1 MRTRDDPLIRIR
13 DDSLARSSG
22 TVHATKPGHC
32 GCMSDRWRAERIGW
46 VGCLVSLRWQAFPG
60 GIGYL
65 NNSVMESRS
74 LTKGANLEL
83 PAESSGLQI
92 VVGWADAGGREVDAS
107 ALLLGG
113 DRRVRSDTDFVF
125 YNQPASPDGSVRHL
139 GKSVTDG
146 GVEERIAVDLEALP
160 EDVHTVAVA
169 ASLDRGSFGDLDG
182 LHLVALD
189 ATGASVARYDIADA
203 TVETAFV
210 FGEVYRRGSGWKL
223 RAVGQ
228 GWDSGLAGLATDF
241 GVTVDDDASS
251 PPQEDE
257 SMRAVPD
264 EQVVLG
270 DGDRGDETVPGEGLD
285 DSQAGTGVDDELVD
299 VIDEEVDDGPVA
311 DVIPLPGIT
320 MASPPVATKAAP
332 PSARKGV
339 RTRRARPA
347 KSMVPTPTLAADTN
361 WHPARLFSVAGIGG
375 TDEQEN
381 RATSALLATMLAVRP
396 FARGVV
402 ARLGAPAGLVE
413 TFSEVQFA
421 LGERTVIPDGVIRVA
436 RAGRLWTG
444 LLEVKTSGT
453 QLRRDQIE
461 KYLDVARSNKFDAVV
476 TLSNEIAPGAGEH
489 PVAVDHRKL
498 RKVGLFHL
506 SWAEVLQE
514 ARMVLTHR
522 GVDSPLQAWILAEF
536 IRYLEHPRSGTSG
549 FDDMGPAWVTVR
561 EAVSAGTLRASDRR
575 APSVADAWLRLIRF
589 VCLRM
594 TADLGANV
602 THALPRKLAGD
613 PIARRDAVLA
623 NLANRGTL
631 DATLRIPNTAG
642 PVAVVA
648 DLRVGQIQVSVH
660 LGAPR
665 EGSGQR
671 RISWLLRQLGDTVPS
686 DLVIEASFTG
696 RSDTTCEQLSA
707 LRTAPAILLADRTSD
722 LTSFRLSKSYPL
734 GTKRSGI
741 RGAFVPTVLAA
752 VEGFYGTVVQRL
764 QSWPPPAP
772 KLPANA
778 ISEAAAVSDTAAR
791 NETESATIA

>member
-1 MRTRDDPLIRIR
+1 MEART
-13 DDSLARSSG
+13 
-22 TVHATKPGHC
+22 
-32 GCMSDRWRAERIGW
+32 
-46 VGCLVSLRWQAFPG
+46 
-60 GIGYL
+60 
-65 NNSVMESRS
+65 

-83 PAESSGLQI
+83 PSGSSSLQI
-92 VVGWADAGGREVDAS
+92 VVGWTDSGGRNVDAS
-107 ALLLGG
+107 ALLLDQ
-113 DRRVRSDTDFVF
+113 DRRVRSDADFVF

-139 GKSVTDG
+139 GQSVTDG
-146 GVEERIAVDLEALP
+146 GVEERIAVDLEAVP
-160 EDVHTVAVA
+160 DDVHTVAVT
-169 ASLDRGSFGDLDG
+169 ASVDRDCFGDLDG

-189 ATGASVARYDIADA
+189 GAGTPVARYDIPDA

-210 FGEVYRRGSGWKL
+210 FGEVYRRGASWKL

-241 GVTVDDDASS
+241 GVTVDDDAAPS
-251 PPQEDE
+251 PTD
-257 SMRAVPD
+257 
-264 EQVVLG
+264 
-270 DGDRGDETVPGEGLD
+270 D
-285 DSQAGTGVDDELVD
+285 DSAQAQIDGPHRPPDVAGDTVSSAQLPELSDVDTSVGDDLVD
-299 VIDEEVDDGPVA
+299 VVDDDGPMA
-311 DVIPLPGIT
+311 DVIPLPGVT
-320 MASPPVATKAAP
+320 VPSAPAAAP
-332 PSARKGV
+332 PPAQRPSKGV
-339 RTRRARPA
+339 RTRRSRPT
-347 KSMVPTPTLAADTN
+347 KSVVPIPTLAADEG

-375 TDEQEN
+375 ADEQEN

-413 TFSEVQFA
+413 TFSEVQFPLA
-421 LGERTVIPDGVIRVA
+421 ERTVIPDGVIRVA

-444 LLEVKTSGT
+444 LLEVKTGST

-461 KYLDVARSNKFDAVV
+461 KYLDVARSHGFDAVV

-522 GVDSPLQAWILAEF
+522 GLESPLQAWILAEF

-549 FDDMGPAWVTVR
+549 FDDMGPAWVAVR
-561 EAVSAGTLRASDRR
+561 EAVSTGTLRASDRK
-575 APSVADAWLRLIRF
+575 APAVADAWLRLIRYL
-589 VCLRM
+589 CLRM

-602 THALPRKLAGD
+602 AHALPRKLASD
-613 PIARRDAVLA
+613 PALRRDAVLTK
-623 NLANRGTL
+623 LADQGIV

-642 PVAVVA
+642 PLTVVA
-648 DLRVGQIQVSVH
+648 DLRVGQVRVSIQ

-671 RISWLLRQLGDTVPS
+671 RISWLLRQLGEGAPQ
-686 DLVIEASFTG
+686 DLLVEASFAG
-696 RSDTTCEQLSA
+696 RSDTTCEKLSA
-707 LRTAPAILLADRTSD
+707 LRSKPAILLADRTSD
-722 LTSFRLSKSYPL
+722 ITSFRLSKNFPM
-734 GTKRSGI
+734 GTKRSGV

-752 VEGFYGTVVQRL
+752 VEGFYGTVVQGL

-772 KLPANA
+772 KLSPDTV
-778 ISEAAAVSDTAAR
+778 SEAAAVSDTAATHQ
-791 NETESATIA
+791 ESSATDPAV

>member
-1 MRTRDDPLIRIR
+1 VE
-13 DDSLARSSG
+13 A
-22 TVHATKPGHC
+22 
-32 GCMSDRWRAERIGW
+32 
-46 VGCLVSLRWQAFPG
+46 
-60 GIGYL
+60 
-65 NNSVMESRS
+65 RS

-83 PAESSGLQI
+83 PTESSGLQI
-92 VVGWADAGGREVDAS
+92 VVGWADAGEREVDAS
-107 ALLLGG
+107 ALLLAG
-113 DRRVRSDTDFVF
+113 DRRVRSDNDFVF

-160 EDVHTVAVA
+160 DDVHTVAIA
-169 ASLDRGSFGDLDG
+169 ASLDRGSFGELDG

-189 ATGASVARYDIADA
+189 GSGVSVARYDIADA

-241 GVTVDDDASS
+241 GVTVDDDAAAA
-251 PPQEDE
+251 PQDHE
-257 SMRAVPD
+257 SMQAVA
-264 EQVVLG
+264 
-270 DGDRGDETVPGEGLD
+270 DETVALPGGDGGEGLVPGEVAGQLD
-285 DSQAGTGVDDELVD
+285 AGTDADDELVD
-299 VIDEEVDDGPVA
+299 VVDEQLDEGPVA
-311 DVIPLPGIT
+311 EVIPLPGVT
-320 MASPPVATKAAP
+320 MSSPPVATKPAAQSP
-332 PSARKGV
+332 RKGV
-339 RTRRARPA
+339 RTRRNRPA
-347 KSMVPTPTLAADTN
+347 KSMVPTPTLAADPS

-506 SWAEVLQE
+506 SWAEILQE

-536 IRYLEHPRSGTSG
+536 IRYLEHPRAGTSG

-561 EAVSAGTLRASDRR
+561 EAISAGTLRASDRK
-575 APSVADAWLRLIRF
+575 APAVADAWLRLIRF
-589 VCLRM
+589 LCLRM

-602 THALPRKLAGD
+602 AHALPRKLASD
-613 PIARRDAVLA
+613 PTARRDAVLA
-623 NLANRGTL
+623 GLADRGTL

-642 PVAVVA
+642 PLTIVA
-648 DLRVGQIQVSVH
+648 DLRVGQIQASVQ

-665 EGSGQR
+665 EGSSQR
-671 RISWLLRQLGDTVPS
+671 RISWLLRQLGDTVPP
-686 DLVIEASFTG
+686 DLIIEASFTG

-707 LRTAPAILLADRTSD
+707 LRTQPALLLADRNSD
-722 LTSFRLSKSYPL
+722 LTSFRLSKSYPM
-734 GTKRSGI
+734 GAKRSGV

-752 VEGFYGTVVQRL
+752 AEGFYGTVVQRL
-764 QSWPPPAP
+764 QPWPPPAP
-772 KLPANA
+772 KLSADA
-778 ISEAAAVSDTAAR
+778 MSEAAAVTDTATNGEA
-791 NETESATIA
+791 ETSTTA

>member
-1 MRTRDDPLIRIR
+1 
-13 DDSLARSSG
+13 
-22 TVHATKPGHC
+22 
-32 GCMSDRWRAERIGW
+32 
-46 VGCLVSLRWQAFPG
+46 
-60 GIGYL
+60 
-65 NNSVMESRS
+65 MEARS

-92 VVGWADAGGREVDAS
+92 VVGWADAGEREVDAS

-113 DRRVRSDTDFVF
+113 DRRVRSDNDFVF

-139 GKSVTDG
+139 GTSVTDG

-160 EDVHTVAVA
+160 DDVHTVAIA

-189 ATGASVARYDIADA
+189 GTGSSVARYDIADA

-241 GVTVDDDASS
+241 GVTVDDDAAV
-251 PPQEDE
+251 PPHDDE
-257 SMRAVPD
+257 SMQTVAD
-264 EQVVLG
+264 EPVALPG
-270 DGDRGDETVPGEGLD
+270 DGFVPGGVAG
-285 DSQAGTGVDDELVD
+285 DSEAGNDADDELVD
-299 VIDEEVDDGPVA
+299 VVDEQPDEGPVA
-311 DVIPLPGIT
+311 EVIPLPGVT
-320 MASPPVATKAAP
+320 MPSTPVATKPAAHSP
-332 PSARKGV
+332 RKGV

-347 KSMVPTPTLAADTN
+347 KSMVPTPTLAADPS
-361 WHPARLFSVAGIGG
+361 WQPARLFSVAGIGG

-402 ARLGAPAGLVE
+402 ARLGAPAGLME

-421 LGERTVIPDGVIRVA
+421 LGERTVIPDAVIRVA

-461 KYLDVARSNKFDAVV
+461 KYLDVARSNTFDAVV

-506 SWAEVLQE
+506 SWAEILQE

-536 IRYLEHPRSGTSG
+536 IRYLEHPRAGTSG

-561 EAVSAGTLRASDRR
+561 EAISAGTLRPSDRK
-575 APSVADAWLRLIRF
+575 APAVADAWLRLIRF
-589 VCLRM
+589 LCLRM
-594 TADLGANV
+594 TADLGVNV
-602 THALPRKLAGD
+602 AHALPRKLAGD
-613 PIARRDAVLA
+613 PGERRAAVLA
-623 NLANRGTL
+623 TLADRGIL

-642 PVAVVA
+642 PVTIVA
-648 DLRVGQIQVSVH
+648 DLRVGQVQASVH

-671 RISWLLRQLGDTVPS
+671 RISWLLRQLGDTVPP
-686 DLVIEASFTG
+686 DLVIEASFSG
-696 RSDTTCEQLSA
+696 RSDTTCERLSA
-707 LRTAPAILLADRTSD
+707 VRTQPAILLADRTSD
-722 LTSFRLSKSYPL
+722 LTSFRLSKSYPM
-734 GTKRSGI
+734 GTKRSGV

-752 VEGFYGTVVQRL
+752 AEGFYGAVVQRL
-764 QSWPPPAP
+764 QPWPPPAP
-772 KLPANA
+772 KLSADTM
-778 ISEAAAVSDTAAR
+778 SEAAAVSDTAADDEA
-791 NETESATIA
+791 ETSITA

>member
-1 MRTRDDPLIRIR
+1 
-13 DDSLARSSG
+13 
-22 TVHATKPGHC
+22 
-32 GCMSDRWRAERIGW
+32 
-46 VGCLVSLRWQAFPG
+46 
-60 GIGYL
+60 
-65 NNSVMESRS
+65 MEARS

-92 VVGWADAGGREVDAS
+92 VVGWADAGEREVDAS

-113 DRRVRSDTDFVF
+113 DRRVRSDNDFVF

-160 EDVHTVAVA
+160 DDVHSVAVT

-189 ATGASVARYDIADA
+189 STGASVARYDIADA

-241 GVTVDDDASS
+241 GVTVDDDAAVR
-251 PPQEDE
+251 PPDDE
-257 SMRAVPD
+257 STQTVAD
-264 EQVVLG
+264 EPAAPSGGGV
-270 DGDRGDETVPGEGLD
+270 VPGEAARQSD
-285 DSQAGTGVDDELVD
+285 AGNEADDELVD
-299 VIDEEVDDGPVA
+299 IVDERLDEGQA
-311 DVIPLPGIT
+311 AEVIPLPGVD
-320 MASPPVATKAAP
+320 MSSPPAAAKP
-332 PSARKGV
+332 AAQSPRKGV

-347 KSMVPTPTLAADTN
+347 KSMVPTPTLAADPS
-361 WHPARLFSVAGIGG
+361 WQPARLFSVAGIGG

-506 SWAEVLQE
+506 SWAEILQE

-536 IRYLEHPRSGTSG
+536 IRYLEHPRAGTSG

-561 EAVSAGTLRASDRR
+561 EAVSAGTLRASDRK
-575 APSVADAWLRLIRF
+575 APAVADAWLRLIRF
-589 VCLRM
+589 LCLRM
-594 TADLGANV
+594 TADLGASV

-613 PIARRDAVLA
+613 PAERRTAVLA
-623 NLANRGTL
+623 NLADRGTL

-642 PVAVVA
+642 PLTIVA
-648 DLRVGQIQVSVH
+648 DLRVGRVQASVQ

-671 RISWLLRQLGDTVPS
+671 RISWLLRQLGDTVPP

-707 LRTAPAILLADRTSD
+707 LRTQPALLLADRTSD
-722 LTSFRLSKSYPL
+722 LTSFRLSKSYPM
-734 GTKRSGI
+734 GTKRSGV
-741 RGAFVPTVLAA
+741 RGAFVPTILAA
-752 VEGFYGTVVQRL
+752 AEGFYGTVVQRL

-772 KLPANA
+772 RLSADA
-778 ISEAAAVSDTAAR
+778 MSEATAVSETAA
-791 NETESATIA
+791 NEAETSNTA